1 MSSEILTL
9 VSDLSSP
16 TGEIYSAKLKGAG
29 YHNQQ
34 DNLHTALY
42 LVSNF
47 TGNIRLQGTLEMFP
61 GEADWFDI
69 DGTNFVGDGS
79 STPNPINFRGNF
91 MWIRAAYALESGSIT
106 TVRYSY

>member
-16 TGEIYSAKLKGAG
+16 TGETFSTKLKGAG
-29 YHNQQ
+29 YHRKF
-34 DNLHTALY
+34 DNLHTAQY

-47 TGNIRLQGTLEMFP
+47 SGSIKLQATLEMFP

-69 DGTNFVGDGS
+69 EGTAFTGDGS
-79 STPNPINFRGNF
+79 SNPDPVNFRGNF
-91 MWIRAAYALESGSIT
+91 MWIRAVYALESGSISSI
-106 TVRYSY
+106 RYSY